1 MGGIGLI
8 LVVLTSEPLK
18 KSKKPG
24 QNEADSGLAVGGLER
39 KKIFFSK
46 MATRGLIFEHYR

>member
-39 KKIFFSK
+39 KKNIFFK
-46 MATRGLIFEHYR
+46 NGR